1 VSNAASTLPLPAT
14 ALPVERLPGAF
25 TAPLDSARIAAL
37 VHGVDVETVLRT
49 GSTNTDLLGRVRD
62 NAPLRPILRAT
73 IAQTAGRGRHG
84 RVWHAA
90 PGSALLFSL
99 AIPCVGAGAID
110 GALSLACGLAAAEAL
125 APRVAVQLK
134 WPNDLLFDRRKLG
147 GVLCELALDDSGQRT
162 LVVGIGINLAL
173 APATRA
179 AIEQPVATLD
189 ESIALHELAAQ
200 REELIGGIAA
210 SILALAAEFG
220 RHGFA
225 PLRGRFLG
233 RFALLG
239 REVQLF
245 EASRRIAS
253 GVAVDVDAAGRLLL
267 QTDAGTRAF
276 AGGEVS
282 LRPAVPGA

>member
-1 VSNAASTLPLPAT
+1 
-14 ALPVERLPGAF
+14 VERLPDVL
-25 TAPLDSARIAAL
+25 TAPLDGARIAAL
-37 VHGVDVETVLRT
+37 ADGVDVETVLRT
-49 GSTNTDLLGRVRD
+49 GSTNTDLLGRVRAH
-62 NAPLRPILRAT
+62 APSRPILRAT

-99 AIPCVGAGAID
+99 AIPFVGGRAID
-110 GALSLACGLAAAEAL
+110 GALSLACGLAVAEAL

-134 WPNDLLFDRRKLG
+134 WPNDVLLDRRKLG

-173 APATRA
+173 APAMRA
-179 AIEQPVATLD
+179 AIGQPVATLD
-189 ESIALHELAAQ
+189 EAIVLRELAAQ
-200 REELIGGIAA
+200 REELIGRIAA
-210 SILALAAEFG
+210 SILVLAAEFDL
-220 RHGFA
+220 HGFA
-225 PLRGRFLG
+225 PLRARFLA

-239 REVQLF
+239 CEVELF
-245 EASRRIAS
+245 EARRPIAR

-267 QTDAGTRAF
+267 QTAAGTRAF

-282 LRPAVPGA
+282 LRPAAPGA